1 VAGVRCLQSSGGALG
16 FLTRLFTAAVVKAE
30 PTVYAGDET
39 LEVVGESFHQDVLW
53 KLIGGRTTE
62 RVRCSIRAALVPE
75 PRNPTD
81 RNAVM
86 VWIEGQCVGHLSRAD
101 AATYLPGLRRL
112 LASGPVELA
121 GVIVGGGP
129 RADGMGLLGVFLDHN
144 PKDFGIPM
152 TGYARGGARLRTGF
166 SEAVATDLDDES
178 YDLSWHAE
186 LLDDDGGAVEQLRRM
201 LATEHDPIDR
211 HYMFCELT
219 KRLYKLRVRS
229 ASALN
234 DFDAACRE
242 HDSEM
247 ATIRVALVNKFGK
260 VPVVEM
266 YRQAVIRWQKA
277 KDWRTMREWA
287 ERGIAIYRGDAARPE
302 DEEDLRMRLALASAK
317 LEMAESETRR
327 EPRSPLTETLP
338 TLETLVCVRCG
349 SRFERPRAPGRKPNR
364 CPDCRAR

>member
-1 VAGVRCLQSSGGALG
+1 LG
-16 FLTRLFTAAVVKAE
+16 FLTRFFNKSSAAGPKAE
-30 PTVYAGDET
+30 PRVYPGDET

-62 RVRCSIRAALVPE
+62 HVRCSIRAALVPE
-75 PRNPTD
+75 PRNPKD

-86 VWIEGQCVGHLSRAD
+86 VQIEGQCVGHLSRAD
-101 AATYLPGLRRL
+101 AATYLPGLSRL
-112 LASGPVELA
+112 LANGPVELA

-129 RADGMGLLGVFLDHN
+129 RVDGIGLLGVFLDHN
-144 PKDFGIPM
+144 PKDFGIPI
-152 TGYARGGARLRTGF
+152 TGYARGDSRLRTGF

-186 LLDDDGGAVEQLRRM
+186 LPDDDGDAVEQLRRM

-219 KRLYKLRVRS
+219 KRLYKLRALS
-229 ASALN
+229 ASALD

-242 HDSEM
+242 FDSEI

-266 YRQAVIRWQKA
+266 YRQAIIRCQKA
-277 KDWRTMREWA
+277 KDWRSMREWA
-287 ERGIAIYRGDAARPE
+287 ERGITVYSGEAARPE
-302 DEEDLRMRLALASAK
+302 AEEDLRMRLAFASAK
-317 LEMAESETRR
+317 LETAESETRR
-327 EPRSPLTETLP
+327 ERRSLP
-338 TLETLVCVRCG
+338 SEISQSVEMLVCVRCG
-349 SRFERPRAPGRKPNR
+349 SSFERPRTPGRKPNR
-364 CPDCRAR
+364 CPDCRVRT